1 MQHKKYM
8 IVGNGIA
15 GHAAALQ
22 IRKDDPE
29 GAIFMVSKEPH
40 HTYYRLKLTE
50 MIDHPLQDKDVFL
63 MTEEA
68 AKDARIEMQLS
79 TGVDAVDPKKKTV
92 TLDSGEVY
100 AYDKLLLATGAD
112 PFIPTTE
119 GQHLKNVES
128 LRTLEDLRHMQE
140 DFREIDQVVVIGG
153 GLLGLEAAYALRRLG
168 KTVHVVE
175 MAPWLLPRQL
185 DEPSSA
191 ILTQQLEEEGLVI
204 HTKNSVTEI
213 LGDEYVTGVRLQ
225 DGEEIAAEGVLFNI
239 GVRPNIDLARLTG
252 LQVDRGVVVDE
263 HMQTNIDDIY
273 AAGDCIQYNGM
284 CFGLWT
290 QSNAMGKVAGANMAG
305 GDLTYAKPKLFSSL
319 KLGEIRLFSSG
330 DVQNFDEMHEFQAE
344 GKDFKKFFF
353 REGKPVGAIL
363 YGDTK
368 SMGMVNRM
376 LDGDIAF
383 EEYKEKHIQ

>member
-40 HTYYRLKLTE
+40 HTYNRLKLTE

-79 TGVDAVDPKKKTV
+79 TGVVVVDPKKKTV

-153 GLLGLEAAYALRRLG
+153 GRRD
-168 KTVHVVE
+168 V
-175 MAPWLLPRQL
+175 
-185 DEPSSA
+185 SA
-191 ILTQQLEEEGLVI
+191 I
-204 HTKNSVTEI
+204 
-213 LGDEYVTGVRLQ
+213 
-225 DGEEIAAEGVLFNI
+225 
-239 GVRPNIDLARLTG
+239 
-252 LQVDRGVVVDE
+252 
-263 HMQTNIDDIY
+263 
-273 AAGDCIQYNGM
+273 YNR
-284 CFGLWT
+284 
-290 QSNAMGKVAGANMAG
+290 Q
-305 GDLTYAKPKLFSSL
+305 
-319 KLGEIRLFSSG
+319 E
-330 DVQNFDEMHEFQAE
+330 
-344 GKDFKKFFF
+344 
-353 REGKPVGAIL
+353 
-363 YGDTK
+363 
-368 SMGMVNRM
+368 
-376 LDGDIAF
+376 
-383 EEYKEKHIQ
+383 